1 MYSTKPNRKAMNY
14 LRLFVLLLGLVTC
27 FSCSQ
32 QVPVGEWHSMFD
44 GETLT
49 NWKTSTENP
58 ESFSVE
64 DGTIKCSGERSH
76 LFYQGKFRNF
86 EFEAEVKTLPKAN
99 SGIYFHTRYQ
109 GKGYPETGYEVQ
121 INNSHRGPSKN
132 HPERRLTGS
141 IFNVRNVYYPL
152 VNDDEW
158 FKIRIKVIENF
169 VEIFVNDVKVNEYAQ
184 PDNPWRWKG
193 GEQRLFGS
201 GTIALQSHD
210 PGSTSFFR
218 NLRIK
223 ALDKGK
229 TKKVEDKRW
238 DAIVTKLMRAGFP
251 LVDFHIHLK
260 GGLTIDEV
268 VANSQRLGI
277 NYGVAP
283 NCGLHFPVT
292 DDESLYAYMD
302 EVAGSP
308 TFKGMQAEGRE
319 WITLFSADAIA
330 KFDYVFTDAMTFT
343 DRKGRRNRIW
353 IPEEVWVDDKQ
364 IFMDDLVAKIEAIF
378 SQEPVDIYVNPTVLP
393 TEIMPE
399 YEQLWT
405 KERMAK
411 VVKVL
416 ADNDVAL
423 EINARYKTPGAE
435 MIKMAKAAGV
445 KFAFGTN
452 NVTKELGQLE
462 YCLEMIQECGLTPGD
477 MFEIK
482 PKNKK
487 PVLVKGLPEKITG

>member
-1 MYSTKPNRKAMNY
+1 MKNY
-14 LRLFVLLLGLVTC
+14 LAFIVLILVIS
-27 FSCSQ
+27 SCQ
-32 QVPVGEWHSMFD
+32 KTPVGEWQSMFD
-44 GETLT
+44 GETL
-49 NWKTSTENP
+49 NGWKTSKENP
-58 ESFSVE
+58 ESFVVE
-64 DGTIKCSGERSH
+64 EGTIKCSGERSH
-76 LFYQGKFRNF
+76 LFYEGNFKNF

-99 SGIYFHTRYQ
+99 SGIYIHTEYQ
-109 GKGYPETGYEVQ
+109 NTEYPSQGYEIQ
-121 INNSHRGPSKN
+121 INNSHRGPSTK

-141 IFNVRNVYYPL
+141 IFNVRNVYYPM
-152 VNDDEW
+152 VKDHEW

-169 VEIFVNDVKVNEYAQ
+169 VEVFINDVKVNEYTE
-184 PDNPWRWKG
+184 PENPWRWKG
-193 GEQRLFGS
+193 GEETKLDEGC
-201 GTIALQSHD
+201 IALQSHD
-210 PGSTSFFR
+210 VESTTFYK
-218 NLRIK
+218 NLKIR
-223 ALDKGK
+223 ALPKGEK
-229 TKKVEDKRW
+229 RKVEDTRW
-238 DAIVTKLMRAGFP
+238 DSIVTKLMKAGFP
-251 LVDFHIHLK
+251 FVDFHVHLK
-260 GGLTIDEV
+260 GGLTIEDV
-268 VANSQRLGI
+268 VANSQRLGV

-292 DDESLYAYMD
+292 NDSSLFAYMD
-302 EVAGSP
+302 EVKGSP

-319 WITLFSADAIA
+319 WITLFSAEAIS

-393 TEIMPE
+393 AEIMPE

-405 KERMAK
+405 KERMAR

-416 ADNDVAL
+416 ADNDIAL
-423 EINARYKTPGAE
+423 EINARYKTPNAA

-482 PKNKK
+482 PADKK
-487 PVLVKGLPEKITG
+487 PVLVKGLPTKITG

>member
-1 MYSTKPNRKAMNY
+1 MRNSI
-14 LRLFVLLLGLVTC
+14 LCILILVTFL
-27 FSCSQ
+27 FSACQ
-32 QVPVGEWHSMFD
+32 PKTPVGEWQTMFN
-44 GETLT
+44 GKTLEG
-49 NWKTSTENP
+49 WKTSTENP
-58 ESFSVE
+58 ESFVVE

-76 LFYQGKFRNF
+76 LFYKGDFKNF

-99 SGIYFHTRYQ
+99 SGIYIHTKYQ
-109 GKGYPETGYEVQ
+109 EKEYPEEGYEIQ
-121 INNSHRGPSKN
+121 INNSHRGPSKK

-141 IFNVRNVYYPL
+141 IFNIRNVYYPM
-152 VNDDEW
+152 VGDDEW
-158 FKIRIKVIENF
+158 FKIRIKVVENF
-169 VEIFVNDVKVNEYAQ
+169 VEVFVNDIKVNEYAE
-184 PDNPWRWKG
+184 PETPWRWDG
-193 GEQRLFGS
+193 GEKRKLGT

-210 PGSTSFFR
+210 LASTTYYK
-218 NLRIK
+218 NLKVK
-223 ALDKGK
+223 ALPAGEVKQ
-229 TKKVEDKRW
+229 VEDTRW
-238 DAIVTKLMRAGFP
+238 DTIVTKLMRAGFP
-251 LVDFHIHLK
+251 LVDFHVHLK

-268 VANSQRLGI
+268 VANSQRLGV

-292 DDESLYAYMD
+292 DNESLYAYMD
-302 EVAGSP
+302 EVKGSP

-319 WITLFSADAIA
+319 WITLFSPEAIA

-364 IFMDDLVAKIEAIF
+364 VFMDDLVGKIEAIF

-393 TEIMPE
+393 EVIRDE
-399 YEQLWT
+399 YIELWT
-405 KERMAK
+405 EERMAR

-416 ADNDVAL
+416 ADNNIAL
-423 EINARYKTPGAE
+423 EINARYKTPSAT

-452 NVTKELGQLE
+452 NVTRELGQLE
-462 YCLEMIQECGLTPGD
+462 YCLQMIQECGLQPGD

-482 PKNKK
+482 PADKK